1 MRGAPDTLRKG
12 ARCGANHQN
21 SGARK
26 LGQTGL
32 HAAGAEV
39 CPAELIKQPQGSD
52 VYRLPTLPRPVAH
65 PIVSGHGTDAGGVK
79 AMERDC
85 GNALLQR

>member
-1 MRGAPDTLRKG
+1 MWVASDNLRKG
-12 ARCGANHQN
+12 DRCGADHRN
-21 SGARK
+21 SGERI

-39 CPAELIKQPQGSD
+39 CPAKSIQQPQGSD
-52 VYRLPTLPRPVAH
+52 VYRLRTLSRPVAY

>member
-1 MRGAPDTLRKG
+1 MRGAPDTLCKG
-12 ARCGANHQN
+12 ARCGADPQI
-21 SGARK
+21 SGARI

-39 CPAELIKQPQGSD
+39 SPAESIQQPRGYD
-52 VYRLPTLPRPVAH
+52 VCRLPTLPRPVAH
-65 PIVSGHGTDAGGVK
+65 PIVRGHGTDARGVK
-79 AMERDC
+79 AMERDS

>member
-1 MRGAPDTLRKG
+1 MQTTEIPVSEYWGRRGSMQR
-12 ARCGANHQN
+12 
-21 SGARK
+21 ARK
-26 LGQTGL
+26 SAPPSRFNSLKG
-32 HAAGAEV
+32 
-39 CPAELIKQPQGSD
+39 
-52 VYRLPTLPRPVAH
+52 PTSTDCGPYPVQSRY

>member
-1 MRGAPDTLRKG
+1 MRVASINLRKG
-12 ARCGANHQN
+12 ARYGADHRN

-39 CPAELIKQPQGSD
+39 CPAKSTQQPQGSD

-65 PIVSGHGTDAGGVK
+65 PIVSGHGTDPGGVK